1 MNKSLNWKRSIILK
15 STSFYLKASL
25 FLVSTF
31 FLLSINSNA
40 QSTLKMKYKDA
51 NNDYYPYLKIG
62 IGGDY
67 PCGQFFSISLE
78 DETRFIFSS
87 ASAFNATLLSD
98 GTTIDFPEDGIGENG
113 KRALNLMSYQ
123 KSFNRI
129 TDLKVGYTDG
139 AFGKKWAIESK
150 QLSSLYP
157 NNVFDITYD
166 EKARTAFD
174 QGNLFYE
181 MLIAIQVL
189 ADKNETL
196 TATVDTQ
203 QATMALL
210 TERID
215 RLESAVNIAP
225 QTIPNKTMGIVSIN
239 PNPNTDG
246 QLNIEYTLSNDVA
259 DAQVVLTDI
268 KGKILHKLQLAQT
281 KGTEKLNINLPT
293 GAYLYYLSNPTQ
305 QTIAQK
311 LIIQ

>member
-1 MNKSLNWKRSIILK
+1 MNKNLNWKRSIILK

-25 FLVSTF
+25 FLVTTF
-31 FLLSINSNA
+31 FLLSINSDA
-40 QSTLKMKYKDA
+40 QSTLKLKNKDA
-51 NNDYYPYLKIG
+51 NDMYHPYLKIG

-67 PCGQFFSISLE
+67 PCGEFFSISLE
-78 DETRFIFSS
+78 DEARFIFSS
-87 ASAFNATLLSD
+87 ASAFNATLTASGDLD
-98 GTTIDFPEDGIGENG
+98 YPNDGIGENG
-113 KRALNLMSYQ
+113 KRVLNLTSYQ

-139 AFGKKWAIESK
+139 AYGKKWAIESK

-166 EKARTAFD
+166 GKARTAFD

-203 QATMALL
+203 QAAMALL

-215 RLESAVNIAP
+215 RLESALNIAP
-225 QTIPNKTMGIVSIN
+225 QPIPNKTIGNVSIN

-259 DAQVVLTDI
+259 DAQLVLTDI
-268 KGKILHKLQLAQT
+268 EGKILHKLQLAET
-281 KGTEKLNINLPT
+281 KGNKKLNINLPS
-293 GAYLYYLSNPTQ
+293 GAYLYYLSNNNQ
-305 QTIAQK
+305 QSVAQK